1 MNREV
6 GRRVQAPGRL
16 VRVVLYTRLV
26 RDETSGGIADVTT
39 SIMAN
44 MAPEQDSGKKGIYCY
59 YVMQY
64 FTEPVVTDLRAF
76 SFWLKPQAKAR
87 TNPKRAD
94 FATV

>member
-1 MNREV
+1 MKREV

-44 MAPEQDSGKKGIYCY
+44 MAPGQNYVKKVITQYKNFHTAGIYC
-59 YVMQY
+59 
-64 FTEPVVTDLRAF
+64 TDVNAF
-76 SFWLKPQAKAR
+76 NF
-87 TNPKRAD
+87 
-94 FATV
+94 